1 MPNKPLFGCLL
12 AALAGYS
19 ILLTAGEEPSP
30 AGVLTFAEEFAGADA
45 HIQCERAAA
54 LADLEDGYAYA
65 FKIDGPPQELTY
77 PVTDMGGPP
86 YDEDSGQLLESIT
99 FSDTTTKEFRWE
111 TEGAPIDAVIIKG
124 GPGANIYFYDP
135 QASGDGLLQSPL
147 NRGRRQADVG
157 HVTFCW
163 NPLKCD
169 DPAPDISR
177 FAVGDML
184 NQPIDLTWVTT
195 HPATSLV
202 KIRNVATEEEFFSG
216 LDPALKTEHAVSIE
230 GLTRDTQYTV
240 TAISTSCSGLTSSSN
255 ELILIPGCTQPAP
268 LISQFNM
275 RDLTR
280 TSVVLTWWTDRPAT
294 SRIKIKNVAT
304 EDEWFSD
311 LDPALKT
318 RHAVP
323 FEGLQ
328 PNTLYTVT
336 AISISCSGLETATNG
351 LSFRTRR

>member
-65 FKIDGPPQELTY
+65 FKIDGPPQALTY
-77 PVTDMGGPP
+77 PVSDMGGPP

-147 NRGRRQADVG
+147 NSGSRQADVS

-169 DPAPDISR
+169 DPAPLISHFGMR
-177 FAVGDML
+177 
-184 NQPIDLTWVTT
+184 DLTRESGVITWKTDI
-195 HPATSLV
+195 PATSMI
-202 KIRNVATEEEFFSG
+202 KIRNAATTEESFSD
-216 LDPALKTEHAVSIE
+216 LDNTLKTEHAVLFD
-230 GLTRDTQYTV
+230 GLT
-240 TAISTSCSGLTSSSN
+240 
-255 ELILIPGCTQPAP
+255 
-268 LISQFNM
+268 
-275 RDLTR
+275 
-280 TSVVLTWWTDRPAT
+280 
-294 SRIKIKNVAT
+294 
-304 EDEWFSD
+304 
-311 LDPALKT
+311 
-318 RHAVP
+318 
-323 FEGLQ
+323 

-336 AISISCSGLETATNG
+336 AISSSCSGLTTATNG

>member
-1 MPNKPLFGCLL
+1 
-12 AALAGYS
+12 LAGVM
-19 ILLTAGEEPSP
+19 LMTAVAAVEGEPVGKLE
-30 AGVLTFAEEFAGADA
+30 FAERFLGEDAATQCQEAANLEGYEEGYEFAFN
-45 HIQCERAAA
+45 
-54 LADLEDGYAYA
+54 L
-65 FKIDGPPQELTY
+65 KGPPQALTY
-77 PVTDMGGPP
+77 PVSDMGGPLV
-86 YDEDSGQLLESIT
+86 DEDNGQLLESIT

-111 TEGAPIDAVIIKG
+111 TEGAPIDAVIVKG

-135 QASGDGLLQSPL
+135 QAFGDGLLQSPL
-147 NRGRRQADVG
+147 NRGRRQADVSS
-157 HVTFCW
+157 VTFCW

-177 FAVGDML
+177 FAVVG
-184 NQPIDLTWVTT
+184 NTWENPEIVLTWVTA

-230 GLTRDTQYTV
+230 GLTRDTEYVV
-240 TAISTSCSGLTSSSN
+240 TAISTSCSGLTSASN
-255 ELILIPGCTQPAP
+255 ELILIPDCTQPAP
-268 LISQFNM
+268 QISIFSL

-280 TSVVLTWWTDRPAT
+280 ESVVITWWTDRPAT
-294 SRIKIKNVAT
+294 SRVKIKNVAT
-304 EDEWFSD
+304 EDEFFSD

-318 RHAVP
+318 EHAVSI
-323 FEGLQ
+323 EGLQ
-328 PNTLYTVT
+328 PDTLYTVT